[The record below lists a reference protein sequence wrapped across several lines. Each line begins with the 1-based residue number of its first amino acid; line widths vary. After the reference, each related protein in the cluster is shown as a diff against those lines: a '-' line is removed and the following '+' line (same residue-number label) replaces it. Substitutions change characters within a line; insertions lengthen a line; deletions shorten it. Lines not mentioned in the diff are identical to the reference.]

1 MNKIAL
7 IIEREYLSRVT
18 KKTFIIITLLGPLL
32 FAAIS
37 IVPAWLAMREHTL
50 TTVSVID
57 QSGLFVNKLK
67 SNKETVFVPIGQ
79 DVSAGKQA
87 VQADGDHH
95 LLLVI
100 GPTDG
105 KTAPDVQL
113 FGESN
118 PSLDLI
124 GSVEGQIETELKN
137 LTLKQS
143 GIDPELVEKINPKVS
158 IQTKVLSEAGEKDGS
173 SVAATVVGF
182 GAGFLI
188 YIFIFLYGSQVM
200 GGVMEEKTNRVVE
213 VIISSVKPFQLMMG
227 KILGVALV
235 GLTQFLLWVML
246 SYLVAQAAGTI
257 MGTKSS
263 SPNMTEQIAVDK
275 QTQQMVD
282 KTSSKSGF
290 LDELSRVNV
299 PLIAGCFLFY
309 FLGGYLLYSA
319 LFAAVGSAVESQQEA
334 QQFMFPITVPIILA
348 IVMGQFII
356 KEPNSNLAFW
366 MSMIPF
372 TSPIIMMIRIPFE
385 PPFWQIALSMVS
397 LVLGFLGT
405 TWLAA
410 KIYRVG
416 ILMYGKKVT
425 YKELWKWIRYSS

>member
-7 IIEREYLSRVT
+7 IIQREYLSRVT
-18 KKTFIIITLLGPLL
+18 KKTFIIVTLLGPIL
-32 FAAIS
+32 FAAIT
-37 IVPAWLAMREHTL
+37 IIPAWLAMRDQSL
-50 TTVSVID
+50 TTISVID
-57 QSGLFVNKLK
+57 QSGLFANKFK
-67 SNKETVFVPIGQ
+67 SNNETVYVPVNQ
-79 DVSAGKQA
+79 TLEEGKKKIQEN
-87 VQADGDHH
+87 GDHQ

-105 KTAPDVQL
+105 KALPAIQL

-118 PSLDLI
+118 PALDLI
-124 GSVEGQIETELKN
+124 GSIENQVEAELRN
-137 LTLKQS
+137 LALKES
-143 GIDPELVEKINPKVS
+143 GIDPALVDKIDPKVV
-158 IQTKVLSEAGEKDGS
+158 IQTRVLSDDGEKDGS

-188 YIFIFLYGSQVM
+188 YMFIFLYGTQVM

-227 KILGVALV
+227 KIVGVALV
-235 GLTQFLLWVML
+235 GLTQFVLWVAL
-246 SYLVAQAAGTI
+246 SFVVSQAAGVF
-257 MGTKSS
+257 MGKKDVSIS
-263 SPNMTEQIAVDK
+263 KTESVTMNP
-275 QTQQMVD
+275 QTQEVVNQASK
-282 KTSSKSGF
+282 KTGF
-290 LDELSRVNV
+290 LDELTRVNV

-319 LFAAVGSAVESQQEA
+319 LFAAVGSAVDNQQDA
-334 QQFMFPITVPIILA
+334 QQFMFPITIPIILA

-356 KEPNSNLAFW
+356 KEPNSTLAFW
-366 MSMIPF
+366 MSIIPF

-385 PPFWQIALSMVS
+385 PPAWQIALSMVS
-397 LVLGFLGT
+397 LILGFLGT

-416 ILMYGKKVT
+416 ILMYGKKIT
-425 YKELWKWIRYSS
+425 YGELWKWIRYSA